1 MFYTSNI
8 VGLKAH
14 NIIHVNMANEH
25 TLSNKDEVDPSCM
38 KGYKYWVD
46 GIEKE
51 NM

>member
-1 MFYTSNI
+1 
-8 VGLKAH
+8 
-14 NIIHVNMANEH
+14 MANEH